1 MQAEEVVMVQ
11 LGALHL
17 RRLAH
22 ALPPAALLPHSLAS
36 RRAVEAAAAVAR
48 LETHVATLAFS
59 CYNKYRL
66 GQHAR
71 ALRGHAVG
79 E

>member
-1 MQAEEVVMVQ
+1 MVQ

-22 ALPPAALLPHSLAS
+22 ALPAAALLPHSLAS

-48 LETHVATLAFS
+48 LETHVATIQVCLS
-59 CYNKYRL
+59 VRP
-66 GQHAR
+66 HASVFNLKASR
-71 ALRGHAVG
+71 A
-79 E
+79 